1 MLHWSAMVSVT
12 MKPTLQT
19 ATMMVGSAV
28 DQTFPV
34 SDLAFFME
42 KFESKLIHP
51 SWTMQRILYACQVYK
66 ETHLIINCHSEKI
79 ITNSVQ
85 GLEYQVY

>member
-1 MLHWSAMVSVT
+1 MLHWLAMVSVMMRPT
-12 MKPTLQT
+12 MQT
-19 ATMMVGSAV
+19 ATMTVGSAV

-34 SDLAFFME
+34 SDLAFFM
-42 KFESKLIHP
+42 KNFESKLINP
-51 SWTMQRILYACQVYK
+51 FWTMQMILRACQVYK

-85 GLEYQVY
+85 GLDYQVY